1 MPSILTFDAHL
12 DSGRMPEEPQRP
24 PNTNPHREALRRLE
38 TPKQRL
44 LGAREAVRWQRE
56 FIAQWKKEGL
66 DTAAAAAEQLLPH
79 LERRLRA
86 IERECGT
93 LREELGT
100 RLDEVTKP
108 PSAKPVTTV
117 RAVGIRVET

>member
-1 MPSILTFDAHL
+1 MPSILTFDAQLESSH
-12 DSGRMPEEPQRP
+12 MPEGTQGPL
-24 PNTNPHREALRRLE
+24 NTNARREALRRLE

-44 LGAREAVRWQRE
+44 LGAREAVRWQGE
-56 FIAQWKKEGL
+56 FIAQWKSEGL
-66 DTAAAAAEQLLPH
+66 DTTAAEQLLPH
-79 LERRLRA
+79 LQRRLRA

-100 RLDEVTKP
+100 PLGATEPRSTE
-108 PSAKPVTTV
+108 PVATV

>member
-1 MPSILTFDAHL
+1 MPSILTFDAQL
-12 DSGRMPEEPQRP
+12 DSGRMPEEPQHP

-100 RLDEVTKP
+100 PLGVTEP
-108 PSAKPVTTV
+108 RSAEPVATV

>member
-1 MPSILTFDAHL
+1 MPSILTFDAQL

-100 RLDEVTKP
+100 PLGVTEP
-108 PSAKPVTTV
+108 RSAEPVATV

>member
-1 MPSILTFDAHL
+1 MPSILTFDAQL
-12 DSGRMPEEPQRP
+12 DSSRMPEEPQRP
-24 PNTNPHREALRRLE
+24 TNTNPHREALRRLE

-56 FIAQWKKEGL
+56 FIAQWKEEGL

-100 RLDEVTKP
+100 PLGVTEP
-108 PSAKPVTTV
+108 RSAEPVATV
-117 RAVGIRVET
+117 RAVGISVET

>member
-1 MPSILTFDAHL
+1 
-12 DSGRMPEEPQRP
+12 MPEGAQGPLSTDAR
-24 PNTNPHREALRRLE
+24 REALRRLE

-56 FIAQWKKEGL
+56 FITRWKEEGL

-86 IERECGT
+86 LERECGT
-93 LREELGT
+93 LREERGSPLG
-100 RLDEVTKP
+100 VTEP
-108 PSAKPVTTV
+108 RSAEQVATV